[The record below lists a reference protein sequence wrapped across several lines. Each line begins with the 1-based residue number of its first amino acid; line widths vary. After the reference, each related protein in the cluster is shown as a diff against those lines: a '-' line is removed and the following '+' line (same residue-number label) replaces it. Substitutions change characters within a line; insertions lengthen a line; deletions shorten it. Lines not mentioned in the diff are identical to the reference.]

1 MIPLGDPWQ
10 RALRHEKKWQR
21 IGDGAHCADCGN
33 ADIRC
38 LRKDGHTG
46 AIACEC
52 CRKKKKPL
60 SQSQADRRRR
70 HLAESGFP
78 NAVCSICAESDVATL
93 ELHHLAGKA
102 NSSIVA
108 PVCGNCHAILSD
120 SQIDLTADLMRLDP
134 VRRPLQLQAAFEFGL
149 ALLMGARAIAE
160 ENPTTSIVLGMI
172 VVALIG
178 WAAWNISADQHLS
191 ETHGPNYC
199 KGVSAPV
206 PA

>member
-1 MIPLGDPWQ
+1 MIPLGDASQ

-21 IGDGAHCADCGN
+21 IGHGDHCTDCGN
-33 ADIRC
+33 TDIRC
-38 LRKDGHTG
+38 LRKDAHTG
-46 AIACEC
+46 EIACDS
-52 CRKKKKPL
+52 CRKKMKPL
-60 SQSQADRRRR
+60 SQFQADRRRC

-78 NAVCSICAESDVATL
+78 NAGCAICVESDVATL
-93 ELHHLAGKA
+93 ELHHLSGKA

-108 PVCGNCHAILSD
+108 PICGNCHAILSD
-120 SQIDLTADLMRLDP
+120 SQIDLPADLMRLDP
-134 VRRPLQLQAAFEFGL
+134 ERRPLQLQAAFEFGL
-149 ALLMGARAIAE
+149 ALLMSAWAIAE

-199 KGVSAPV
+199 KGVSAAV